1 MYNFKPL
8 GQHISIK
15 LGMEVEADMRNQK
28 MVINKEKCI
37 LGGIMAVALLSVGI
51 GLASV
56 LSDTKGY
63 KNNKENVIDLNEGI
77 AGNTDD
83 EQDGGDDGQES
94 LVSLGNETGNAGS
107 SGGSG
112 NAGAAGGS
120 GSAGNSGSRNTG
132 NELYG
137 EDDSAGMTGSTG
149 TAGDSGLA
157 GDEGAGT
164 EISSEEMPVAAGVA
178 IDPLEGY
185 TFGENSVLMW
195 PIAGNIVMNYSMDST
210 ILHKTLGTYKTNPA
224 INISAEIGTNVGAA
238 ASGIVQSIY
247 DSEETGTTMVIA
259 VGSGYVTTYGLLDNL
274 AVEEGDS
281 VTAGQVIGT
290 VGAPTAYYVE
300 EGPNVYFAVSK
311 DGTPV
316 DPTEYLAE

>member
-1 MYNFKPL
+1 MYNSKSL

-56 LSDTKGY
+56 LSDSKSNSY
-63 KNNKENVIDLNEGI
+63 NKENVIDLNEGI
-77 AGNTDD
+77 AGNTDGSEGQED
-83 EQDGGDDGQES
+83 EQEDGEDGQES
-94 LVSLGNETGNAGS
+94 LVSLGNEAGNAGRGENA
-107 SGGSG
+107 GGSG
-112 NAGAAGGS
+112 NAGG
-120 GSAGNSGSRNTG
+120 RNTG
-132 NELYG
+132 SELYG
-137 EDDSAGMTGSTG
+137 EDDRTGMTGNAG
-149 TAGDSGLA
+149 TAGGSGLA
-157 GDEGAGT
+157 GDEGEGT
-164 EISSEEMPVAAGVA
+164 EDSEEMPVAAGVA

-224 INISAEIGTNVGAA
+224 INISAEVGTNVGAA

-281 VTAGQVIGT
+281 VAAGQVIGT

-311 DGTPV
+311 DGTPI

>member
-1 MYNFKPL
+1 MYNSKSL

-15 LGMEVEADMRNQK
+15 LGMEVEADMRNTK

-37 LGGIMAVALLSVGI
+37 LGGIMAAALLSVGI

-94 LVSLGNETGNAGS
+94 LVSLGNETGNAG
-107 SGGSG
+107 GAGSTG
-112 NAGAAGGS
+112 TAGSS
-120 GSAGNSGSRNTG
+120 GSAGNSGGRNTG

-137 EDDSAGMTGSTG
+137 EDDSAGMTGSTR
-149 TAGDSGLA
+149 TAGDSGLT

-164 EISSEEMPVAAGVA
+164 EIGSEEMPVAAGVA

-210 ILHKTLGTYKTNPA
+210 VLHKTLGTYKTNPA

>member
-56 LSDTKGY
+56 LSDSKSNSY
-63 KNNKENVIDLNEGI
+63 NKENVIDLNEGI
-77 AGNTDD
+77 AGNTDGSEGQED
-83 EQDGGDDGQES
+83 EQEDGEDGQES
-94 LVSLGNETGNAGS
+94 LVSLGNEAKNA
-107 SGGSG
+107 GGSG
-112 NAGAAGGS
+112 NAGG
-120 GSAGNSGSRNTG
+120 RNTG

-137 EDDSAGMTGSTG
+137 EDDRTGMTGNAG
-149 TAGDSGLA
+149 TAGGNSLA
-157 GDEGAGT
+157 GDEGEGT
-164 EISSEEMPVAAGVA
+164 EDSEEMPVAAGVA

-224 INISAEIGTNVGAA
+224 INISAEVGTNVGAA

>member
-1 MYNFKPL
+1 MYNSKSL

-56 LSDTKGY
+56 LSDSKSNSY
-63 KNNKENVIDLNEGI
+63 NKENVIDLNEGI
-77 AGNTDD
+77 AGNTDGSEGQED
-83 EQDGGDDGQES
+83 EQDAGEDGQES
-94 LVSLGNETGNAGS
+94 LVSLGNEAGNAGRGENA
-107 SGGSG
+107 GGSG
-112 NAGAAGGS
+112 NAGG
-120 GSAGNSGSRNTG
+120 RNTG

-137 EDDSAGMTGSTG
+137 EDDRTGMTGNAG
-149 TAGDSGLA
+149 TAGGNGLA
-157 GDEGAGT
+157 GDEGEGT
-164 EISSEEMPVAAGVA
+164 EDSEEMPVAAGVA

-224 INISAEIGTNVGAA
+224 INISAEVGTNVGAA

-281 VTAGQVIGT
+281 VAAGQVIGT

-311 DGTPV
+311 DGTPI

>member
-1 MYNFKPL
+1 MYNSKSL

-56 LSDTKGY
+56 LSDSKSNSY
-63 KNNKENVIDLNEGI
+63 NKENVIDLNEGI
-77 AGNTDD
+77 AGNTDGSEGQED
-83 EQDGGDDGQES
+83 EQEAGEDGQES
-94 LVSLGNETGNAGS
+94 LVSLGNEAGNAGRGENA
-107 SGGSG
+107 GGSG
-112 NAGAAGGS
+112 NAGG
-120 GSAGNSGSRNTG
+120 RNTG
-132 NELYG
+132 SELYG
-137 EDDSAGMTGSTG
+137 EDDRTGMTGNAG
-149 TAGDSGLA
+149 TAGGNGLA
-157 GDEGAGT
+157 GDEGEGT
-164 EISSEEMPVAAGVA
+164 EDSEEMPVAAGVA

-224 INISAEIGTNVGAA
+224 INISAEVGTNVGAA

-281 VTAGQVIGT
+281 VAAGQVIGT

-311 DGTPV
+311 DGTPI

>member
-1 MYNFKPL
+1 
-8 GQHISIK
+8 
-15 LGMEVEADMRNQK
+15 MRNQK

-56 LSDTKGY
+56 LSDSKSNSY
-63 KNNKENVIDLNEGI
+63 NKENVIDLNEGI
-77 AGNTDD
+77 AGNTDGSEGQED
-83 EQDGGDDGQES
+83 EQDAGEDGQES
-94 LVSLGNETGNAGS
+94 LVSLGNEAKNA
-107 SGGSG
+107 GGSG
-112 NAGAAGGS
+112 NAGG
-120 GSAGNSGSRNTG
+120 RNTG

-137 EDDSAGMTGSTG
+137 EDDRTGMTGNAG
-149 TAGDSGLA
+149 TAGGNSLA
-157 GDEGAGT
+157 GDEGEGT
-164 EISSEEMPVAAGVA
+164 EDSEEMPVAAGVA

-224 INISAEIGTNVGAA
+224 INISAEVGTNVGAA

-311 DGTPV
+311 DGTPI

>member
-1 MYNFKPL
+1 MYNSKSL

-56 LSDTKGY
+56 LSDSKSNSY
-63 KNNKENVIDLNEGI
+63 NKENVIDLNEGI
-77 AGNTDD
+77 AGNTDGSEGQED
-83 EQDGGDDGQES
+83 EQEDGEDGQES
-94 LVSLGNETGNAGS
+94 LVSLGNEARNA
-107 SGGSG
+107 GGSG
-112 NAGAAGGS
+112 NAGG
-120 GSAGNSGSRNTG
+120 RNTG

-137 EDDSAGMTGSTG
+137 EDDRTGMTGNAGTTG
-149 TAGDSGLA
+149 GNSLA
-157 GDEGAGT
+157 GDEGEGT
-164 EISSEEMPVAAGVA
+164 EDSEEMPVAAGVA

-224 INISAEIGTNVGAA
+224 INISAEVGTNVGAA

>member
-1 MYNFKPL
+1 MYNFKSL

-56 LSDTKGY
+56 LSDSKSNSY
-63 KNNKENVIDLNEGI
+63 NKENVIDLNEGI
-77 AGNTDD
+77 AGNTDGSEGQED
-83 EQDGGDDGQES
+83 EQDAGEDGQES
-94 LVSLGNETGNAGS
+94 LVSLGNEAGNAG
-107 SGGSG
+107 G
-112 NAGAAGGS
+112 
-120 GSAGNSGSRNTG
+120 RNTG

-137 EDDSAGMTGSTG
+137 EDDRTGMTGNAG
-149 TAGDSGLA
+149 TAGGSGLA
-157 GDEGAGT
+157 GDEGEGT
-164 EISSEEMPVAAGVA
+164 EDSEEMPVAAGVA

-224 INISAEIGTNVGAA
+224 INISAEVGTNVGAA

-281 VTAGQVIGT
+281 VAAGQVIGT

>member
-1 MYNFKPL
+1 MYNSKSL

-56 LSDTKGY
+56 LSDSKSNSY
-63 KNNKENVIDLNEGI
+63 NKENVIDLNEGI
-77 AGNTDD
+77 AGNTDGSEGQED
-83 EQDGGDDGQES
+83 EQDAGEDGQES
-94 LVSLGNETGNAGS
+94 LVSLGNEAGNAGRGENA
-107 SGGSG
+107 GGSG
-112 NAGAAGGS
+112 NAGG
-120 GSAGNSGSRNTG
+120 RNTG

-137 EDDSAGMTGSTG
+137 EDDRTGMTGNAG
-149 TAGDSGLA
+149 TAGGNSLA
-157 GDEGAGT
+157 GDEGEGT
-164 EISSEEMPVAAGVA
+164 EDSEEMPVAAGVA

-185 TFGENSVLMW
+185 AFGENSVLMW

-224 INISAEIGTNVGAA
+224 INISAEVGTNVGAA

>member
-1 MYNFKPL
+1 
-8 GQHISIK
+8 
-15 LGMEVEADMRNQK
+15 
-28 MVINKEKCI
+28 
-37 LGGIMAVALLSVGI
+37 MAVALLSVGI

-56 LSDTKGY
+56 LSDSKSNSY
-63 KNNKENVIDLNEGI
+63 NKENVIDLNEGI
-77 AGNTDD
+77 AGNTDGSEGQED
-83 EQDGGDDGQES
+83 EQEAGEDGQES
-94 LVSLGNETGNAGS
+94 LVSLGNEAKNA
-107 SGGSG
+107 GGSG
-112 NAGAAGGS
+112 NAGG
-120 GSAGNSGSRNTG
+120 RNTG

-137 EDDSAGMTGSTG
+137 EDDRTGMTGNAG
-149 TAGDSGLA
+149 TAGGNSLA
-157 GDEGAGT
+157 GDEGEGT
-164 EISSEEMPVAAGVA
+164 EDSEEMPVAAGVA

-224 INISAEIGTNVGAA
+224 INISAEVGTNVGAA
-238 ASGIVQSIY
+238 ASGIVKSIY

-274 AVEEGDS
+274 EVEEGDS

>member
-1 MYNFKPL
+1 MYNSKSL

-56 LSDTKGY
+56 LSDSKSNSY
-63 KNNKENVIDLNEGI
+63 NKENVIDLNEGI
-77 AGNTDD
+77 AGNTDGSEGQED
-83 EQDGGDDGQES
+83 EQDAGEDGQES
-94 LVSLGNETGNAGS
+94 LVSLGNEARNAGS
-107 SGGSG
+107 SG
-112 NAGAAGGS
+112 NAGG
-120 GSAGNSGSRNTG
+120 RNTG

-137 EDDSAGMTGSTG
+137 EDDRTGMTGNAG
-149 TAGDSGLA
+149 TAGGSGLA
-157 GDEGAGT
+157 GDEGEVT
-164 EISSEEMPVAAGVA
+164 EDSEEMPVAAGVA

-224 INISAEIGTNVGAA
+224 INISAEVGTNVGAA

-311 DGTPV
+311 DGTPI

>member
-1 MYNFKPL
+1 MYNSKSL

-56 LSDTKGY
+56 LSDSKSNSY
-63 KNNKENVIDLNEGI
+63 NKENVIDLNEGI
-77 AGNTDD
+77 AGNTDGSEGQED
-83 EQDGGDDGQES
+83 EQEDGEDGQES
-94 LVSLGNETGNAGS
+94 LVSLGNEAGNAG
-107 SGGSG
+107 G
-112 NAGAAGGS
+112 
-120 GSAGNSGSRNTG
+120 RNTG

-137 EDDSAGMTGSTG
+137 EDDRTGMTGNAG
-149 TAGDSGLA
+149 TAGGNGLA
-157 GDEGAGT
+157 GDEGEGT
-164 EISSEEMPVAAGVA
+164 EDSEEMPVAAGVA

-224 INISAEIGTNVGAA
+224 INISAEVGTNVGAA

-311 DGTPV
+311 DGTPI

>member
-15 LGMEVEADMRNQK
+15 LGMEVEADMRNTK

-83 EQDGGDDGQES
+83 EKDDGQES
-94 LVSLGNETGNAGS
+94 LVSLGNETGNAGGAGS
-107 SGGSG
+107 SGTAGGAGSSGSSGAG
-112 NAGAAGGS
+112 NAGGG
-120 GSAGNSGSRNTG
+120 RNTG

-149 TAGDSGLA
+149 TAGE
-157 GDEGAGT
+157 EGAG
-164 EISSEEMPVAAGVA
+164 SEEMPVAAGVA

-224 INISAEIGTNVGAA
+224 INISAEVGTNVGAA

-311 DGTPV
+311 DGTPI

>member
-1 MYNFKPL
+1 MYNSKSL

-56 LSDTKGY
+56 LSYSKSNSY
-63 KNNKENVIDLNEGI
+63 NKENVIDLNEGI
-77 AGNTDD
+77 AGNTDGSEGQED
-83 EQDGGDDGQES
+83 EQEAGDDGQES
-94 LVSLGNETGNAGS
+94 LVSLGNEAGNA
-107 SGGSG
+107 GGSG
-112 NAGAAGGS
+112 NAGG
-120 GSAGNSGSRNTG
+120 RNTG

-137 EDDSAGMTGSTG
+137 EDDRTGMTGNAGTTG
-149 TAGDSGLA
+149 GNSLA
-157 GDEGAGT
+157 GDEGEGT
-164 EISSEEMPVAAGVA
+164 EDSEEMPVAAGVA

-224 INISAEIGTNVGAA
+224 INISAEVGTNVGAA

>member
-1 MYNFKPL
+1 MYNSKSL

-56 LSDTKGY
+56 LSDSKSNSY
-63 KNNKENVIDLNEGI
+63 NKENVIDLNEGI
-77 AGNTDD
+77 AGNTDGSEGQED
-83 EQDGGDDGQES
+83 EQDAGEDGQES
-94 LVSLGNETGNAGS
+94 LVSLGNEAGNAGRGENA
-107 SGGSG
+107 GGSG
-112 NAGAAGGS
+112 NAGG
-120 GSAGNSGSRNTG
+120 RNTG

-137 EDDSAGMTGSTG
+137 EDDRTGMTGNAG
-149 TAGDSGLA
+149 TAGGNSLA
-157 GDEGAGT
+157 GDEGEGT
-164 EISSEEMPVAAGVA
+164 EDSEEMPVAAGVA

-224 INISAEIGTNVGAA
+224 INISAEVGTNVGAA

>member
-1 MYNFKPL
+1 MYNSKSL

-56 LSDTKGY
+56 LSDSKSNSY
-63 KNNKENVIDLNEGI
+63 NKENVIDLNEGI
-77 AGNTDD
+77 AGNTDGSEGQED
-83 EQDGGDDGQES
+83 EQEDGEDGQES
-94 LVSLGNETGNAGS
+94 LVSLGNEAGNA
-107 SGGSG
+107 GGSG
-112 NAGAAGGS
+112 NAGG
-120 GSAGNSGSRNTG
+120 RNTG
-132 NELYG
+132 SELYG
-137 EDDSAGMTGSTG
+137 EDDRTGMTGNAG
-149 TAGDSGLA
+149 TAGGNGLA
-157 GDEGAGT
+157 GDEGEGT
-164 EISSEEMPVAAGVA
+164 EDSEEMPVAAGVA

-224 INISAEIGTNVGAA
+224 INISAEVGTNVGAA

>member
-1 MYNFKPL
+1 
-8 GQHISIK
+8 
-15 LGMEVEADMRNQK
+15 MRNQK

-56 LSDTKGY
+56 LSDSKSNSY
-63 KNNKENVIDLNEGI
+63 NKENVIDLNEGI
-77 AGNTDD
+77 AGNTDGSEGQED
-83 EQDGGDDGQES
+83 EQDAGEDGQES
-94 LVSLGNETGNAGS
+94 LVSLGNE
-107 SGGSG
+107 
-112 NAGAAGGS
+112 
-120 GSAGNSGSRNTG
+120 AGNSGGRNTG

-137 EDDSAGMTGSTG
+137 EDDRTGMTGNAG
-149 TAGDSGLA
+149 TAGGNGLA
-157 GDEGAGT
+157 GDEGEGT
-164 EISSEEMPVAAGVA
+164 EDSEEMPVAAGVA

-224 INISAEIGTNVGAA
+224 INISAEVGTNVGAA

-311 DGTPV
+311 DGTPI

>member
-1 MYNFKPL
+1 MYNSKSL

-56 LSDTKGY
+56 LSDSKSNSY
-63 KNNKENVIDLNEGI
+63 NKENVIDLNEGI
-77 AGNTDD
+77 AGNTDGSEGQED
-83 EQDGGDDGQES
+83 EQEDGEDGQES
-94 LVSLGNETGNAGS
+94 LVSLGNEAGNAGRGENA
-107 SGGSG
+107 GGSG
-112 NAGAAGGS
+112 NAGG
-120 GSAGNSGSRNTG
+120 RNTG
-132 NELYG
+132 SELYG
-137 EDDSAGMTGSTG
+137 EDDRTGMTGNAG
-149 TAGDSGLA
+149 TAGGNGLA
-157 GDEGAGT
+157 GDEGEGT
-164 EISSEEMPVAAGVA
+164 EDSEEMPVAAGVA

-311 DGTPV
+311 DGTPI

>member
-1 MYNFKPL
+1 MYNSKSL

-56 LSDTKGY
+56 LSDSKSNSY
-63 KNNKENVIDLNEGI
+63 NKENVIDLNEGI
-77 AGNTDD
+77 AGNTDGSEGQDD
-83 EQDGGDDGQES
+83 EQEAGEDGQES
-94 LVSLGNETGNAGS
+94 LVSLGNEA
-107 SGGSG
+107 G
-112 NAGAAGGS
+112 NAGASGNTGG
-120 GSAGNSGSRNTG
+120 RNTG

-137 EDDSAGMTGSTG
+137 EDDRTGMTGNAG
-149 TAGDSGLA
+149 TAVGNGLA
-157 GDEGAGT
+157 GDEGEGT
-164 EISSEEMPVAAGVA
+164 EDSEEMPVAAGVA

-224 INISAEIGTNVGAA
+224 INISAELGTNVGAA

>member
-15 LGMEVEADMRNQK
+15 LGMEVEADMRNTK

-94 LVSLGNETGNAGS
+94 LVSLGNETGNAGGAGSTGTAGS
-107 SGGSG
+107 SGST
-112 NAGAAGGS
+112 
-120 GSAGNSGSRNTG
+120 GNSGGRNTG

-137 EDDSAGMTGSTG
+137 EDDSAGMTGSTR

-210 ILHKTLGTYKTNPA
+210 VLHKTLGTYKTNPA

>member
-1 MYNFKPL
+1 
-8 GQHISIK
+8 
-15 LGMEVEADMRNQK
+15 MEVEADMRNQK

-56 LSDTKGY
+56 LSDSKSNSY
-63 KNNKENVIDLNEGI
+63 NKENVIDLNEGI
-77 AGNTDD
+77 AGNTDGSEGQED
-83 EQDGGDDGQES
+83 EQDAGEDGQES
-94 LVSLGNETGNAGS
+94 LVSLGNEAKNA
-107 SGGSG
+107 GGSG
-112 NAGAAGGS
+112 NAGG
-120 GSAGNSGSRNTG
+120 RNTG

-137 EDDSAGMTGSTG
+137 EDDRTGMTGNAG
-149 TAGDSGLA
+149 TAGGNSLA
-157 GDEGAGT
+157 GDEGEGT
-164 EISSEEMPVAAGVA
+164 EDSEEMPVAAGVA

-224 INISAEIGTNVGAA
+224 INISAEVGTNVGAA

-311 DGTPV
+311 DGTPI

>member
-15 LGMEVEADMRNQK
+15 LGMEVEADMRNAK

-56 LSDTKGY
+56 LSDSKSNSY
-63 KNNKENVIDLNEGI
+63 NKENVIDLNEGI

-94 LVSLGNETGNAGS
+94 LVSLGNETGNAG
-107 SGGSG
+107 
-112 NAGAAGGS
+112 NAGGS

-149 TAGDSGLA
+149 TAGE
-157 GDEGAGT
+157 EGAGT
-164 EISSEEMPVAAGVA
+164 EEAGSEEMPVAAGVA

>member
-1 MYNFKPL
+1 M
-8 GQHISIK
+8 
-15 LGMEVEADMRNQK
+15 
-28 MVINKEKCI
+28 
-37 LGGIMAVALLSVGI
+37 
-51 GLASV
+51 
-56 LSDTKGY
+56 
-63 KNNKENVIDLNEGI
+63 
-77 AGNTDD
+77 
-83 EQDGGDDGQES
+83 
-94 LVSLGNETGNAGS
+94 TGNAGT
-107 SGGSG
+107 
-112 NAGAAGGS
+112 AGG
-120 GSAGNSGSRNTG
+120 NS
-132 NELYG
+132 
-137 EDDSAGMTGSTG
+137 
-149 TAGDSGLA
+149 LA
-157 GDEGAGT
+157 GDEGEGT
-164 EISSEEMPVAAGVA
+164 EDSEEMPVAAGVA

-224 INISAEIGTNVGAA
+224 INISAEVGTNVGAA

>member
-1 MYNFKPL
+1 
-8 GQHISIK
+8 
-15 LGMEVEADMRNQK
+15 MRNAK

-77 AGNTDD
+77 AGNTDGSEGQED
-83 EQDGGDDGQES
+83 EQDAGEDGQES
-94 LVSLGNETGNAGS
+94 LVSLGNEAGNAGRGENA
-107 SGGSG
+107 GGSG
-112 NAGAAGGS
+112 NAGG
-120 GSAGNSGSRNTG
+120 RNTG

-137 EDDSAGMTGSTG
+137 EDDRTGMTGNAG
-149 TAGDSGLA
+149 TAGGNGLA
-157 GDEGAGT
+157 GDEGEGT
-164 EISSEEMPVAAGVA
+164 EDSEEMPVAAGVA

-224 INISAEIGTNVGAA
+224 INISAEVGTNVGAA

-281 VTAGQVIGT
+281 VAAGQVIGT

>member
-15 LGMEVEADMRNQK
+15 LGMEVEADMRNAK

-83 EQDGGDDGQES
+83 EKDGGDDGQES
-94 LVSLGNETGNAGS
+94 LVSLGSETGNAGS

-112 NAGAAGGS
+112 NAGAAGSS

-149 TAGDSGLA
+149 TAG
-157 GDEGAGT
+157 EEAGT
-164 EISSEEMPVAAGVA
+164 EEAGSEEMPVAAGVA

-210 ILHKTLGTYKTNPA
+210 VLHKTLGTYKTNPA

>member
-1 MYNFKPL
+1 MYNSKSL

-56 LSDTKGY
+56 LSDSKSNSY
-63 KNNKENVIDLNEGI
+63 NKENVIDLNEGI
-77 AGNTDD
+77 AGNTDGSEGQED
-83 EQDGGDDGQES
+83 EQES
-94 LVSLGNETGNAGS
+94 LVSLGNEAGNAGRGENA
-107 SGGSG
+107 GGSG
-112 NAGAAGGS
+112 NAGG
-120 GSAGNSGSRNTG
+120 RNTG

-137 EDDSAGMTGSTG
+137 EDDRTGMTGNAG
-149 TAGDSGLA
+149 TAGGNGLA
-157 GDEGAGT
+157 GDEGEGT
-164 EISSEEMPVAAGVA
+164 EDSEEMPVAAGVA

-224 INISAEIGTNVGAA
+224 INISAEVGTNVGAA

>member
-1 MYNFKPL
+1 MYNSKSL

-56 LSDTKGY
+56 LSDSKSNSY
-63 KNNKENVIDLNEGI
+63 NKENVIDLNEGI
-77 AGNTDD
+77 AGNTDGSEGQED
-83 EQDGGDDGQES
+83 EQDAGEDGQES
-94 LVSLGNETGNAGS
+94 LVSLGNEAGNA
-107 SGGSG
+107 GGSG
-112 NAGAAGGS
+112 NAGG
-120 GSAGNSGSRNTG
+120 RNTG
-132 NELYG
+132 SELYG
-137 EDDSAGMTGSTG
+137 EDDRTGMTGNAG
-149 TAGDSGLA
+149 TAGGNGLA
-157 GDEGAGT
+157 GDEGEGT
-164 EISSEEMPVAAGVA
+164 EDSEEMPVAAGVA

-224 INISAEIGTNVGAA
+224 INISAEVGTNVGAA

-311 DGTPV
+311 DGTPI

>member
-56 LSDTKGY
+56 LSDSKSNSY
-63 KNNKENVIDLNEGI
+63 NKENVIDLNEGI
-77 AGNTDD
+77 AGNTDGSEGQED
-83 EQDGGDDGQES
+83 EQDAGEDGQES
-94 LVSLGNETGNAGS
+94 LVSLGNEARN
-107 SGGSG
+107 
-112 NAGAAGGS
+112 AGGS
-120 GSAGNSGSRNTG
+120 SNAGGRNTG
-132 NELYG
+132 SELYG
-137 EDDSAGMTGSTG
+137 EDDRTGMTGNAG
-149 TAGDSGLA
+149 TAGGNSLA
-157 GDEGAGT
+157 GDEGEGT
-164 EISSEEMPVAAGVA
+164 EDSEEMPVAAGVA

-224 INISAEIGTNVGAA
+224 INISAEVGTNVGAA

>member
-15 LGMEVEADMRNQK
+15 LGMEVEADMRNTK

-37 LGGIMAVALLSVGI
+37 LGGIMAAALLSVGI

-77 AGNTDD
+77 AGNTDE
-83 EQDGGDDGQES
+83 EQDGGDDGQEG
-94 LVSLGNETGNAGS
+94 LVSLGNETGNAG
-107 SGGSG
+107 GAGSTG
-112 NAGAAGGS
+112 TAGSS
-120 GSAGNSGSRNTG
+120 GSAGNSGGRNTG

-210 ILHKTLGTYKTNPA
+210 VLHKTLGTYKTNPA

-311 DGTPV
+311 DGTPI

>member
-15 LGMEVEADMRNQK
+15 LGMEVEADMRNTK

-107 SGGSG
+107 SG
-112 NAGAAGGS
+112 
-120 GSAGNSGSRNTG
+120 SAGNSGSRNTG

-149 TAGDSGLA
+149 TAGD
-157 GDEGAGT
+157 EGAGT
-164 EISSEEMPVAAGVA
+164 EEAGSEEMPVAAGVA

-311 DGTPV
+311 DGTPI

>member
-1 MYNFKPL
+1 MYNSKSL

-56 LSDTKGY
+56 LSDSKSNSY
-63 KNNKENVIDLNEGI
+63 NKENVIDLNEGI
-77 AGNTDD
+77 AGNTDGSEGQED
-83 EQDGGDDGQES
+83 EQDAGEDGQES
-94 LVSLGNETGNAGS
+94 LVSLGNEAGNAG
-107 SGGSG
+107 G
-112 NAGAAGGS
+112 
-120 GSAGNSGSRNTG
+120 RNTG

-137 EDDSAGMTGSTG
+137 EDDRTGMTGNAG
-149 TAGDSGLA
+149 TAGGNSLA
-157 GDEGAGT
+157 GDEGEGT
-164 EISSEEMPVAAGVA
+164 EDSEEMPVAAGVA

-224 INISAEIGTNVGAA
+224 INISAEVGTNVGAA

-281 VTAGQVIGT
+281 VAAGQVIGT

-311 DGTPV
+311 DGTPI

>member
-1 MYNFKPL
+1 MYNSKSL

-15 LGMEVEADMRNQK
+15 LGMEVEADMRNTK

-37 LGGIMAVALLSVGI
+37 LGGIMAVALLSAGI

-83 EQDGGDDGQES
+83 EKDDGQES
-94 LVSLGNETGNAGS
+94 LVSLGNETGNAGGAGS
-107 SGGSG
+107 SGTAGGAGSSGSSGAG
-112 NAGAAGGS
+112 NAGGG
-120 GSAGNSGSRNTG
+120 RNTG

-149 TAGDSGLA
+149 TAGE
-157 GDEGAGT
+157 EGAGT
-164 EISSEEMPVAAGVA
+164 EEAGSEEMPVAAGVA

-210 ILHKTLGTYKTNPA
+210 VLHKTLGTYKTNPA

>member
-56 LSDTKGY
+56 LSDSKSNSY
-63 KNNKENVIDLNEGI
+63 NKENVIDLNEGI
-77 AGNTDD
+77 AGNTDGSEGQED
-83 EQDGGDDGQES
+83 EQEYGDDGQES
-94 LVSLGNETGNAGS
+94 LVSLGNEARNA
-107 SGGSG
+107 GGSG
-112 NAGAAGGS
+112 NAGG
-120 GSAGNSGSRNTG
+120 RNTG

-137 EDDSAGMTGSTG
+137 EDDRTGMTGNAG
-149 TAGDSGLA
+149 TAGGNGLA
-157 GDEGAGT
+157 GDEGEGT
-164 EISSEEMPVAAGVA
+164 EDSEEMPVAAGVA

-224 INISAEIGTNVGAA
+224 INISAEVGTNVGAA

-281 VTAGQVIGT
+281 VAAGQVIGT

-311 DGTPV
+311 DGTPI

>member
-1 MYNFKPL
+1 MYNSKSL

-56 LSDTKGY
+56 LSDSKSNSY
-63 KNNKENVIDLNEGI
+63 NKENVIDLNEGI

-83 EQDGGDDGQES
+83 SEGQEDEQDAGEDGQES
-94 LVSLGNETGNAGS
+94 LVSLGNEARN
-107 SGGSG
+107 
-112 NAGAAGGS
+112 AGGS
-120 GSAGNSGSRNTG
+120 GTAGNSGGRNTG
-132 NELYG
+132 SELYG
-137 EDDSAGMTGSTG
+137 EDDRTGMTGNAG
-149 TAGDSGLA
+149 TAGGSGLA
-157 GDEGAGT
+157 GDEGEVT
-164 EISSEEMPVAAGVA
+164 EDSEEMPVAAGVA

-224 INISAEIGTNVGAA
+224 INISAEVGTNVGAA

-281 VTAGQVIGT
+281 VIAGQVIGT

-311 DGTPV
+311 DGTPI

>member
-1 MYNFKPL
+1 
-8 GQHISIK
+8 
-15 LGMEVEADMRNQK
+15 MRNQK

-56 LSDTKGY
+56 LSDSKSNSY
-63 KNNKENVIDLNEGI
+63 NKENVIDLNEGI
-77 AGNTDD
+77 AGNTDGSEGQED
-83 EQDGGDDGQES
+83 EQDAGEDGQES
-94 LVSLGNETGNAGS
+94 LVSLGNEAKNA
-107 SGGSG
+107 GGSG
-112 NAGAAGGS
+112 NAGG
-120 GSAGNSGSRNTG
+120 RNTG

-137 EDDSAGMTGSTG
+137 EDDRTGMTGNAG
-149 TAGDSGLA
+149 TAGGNSLA
-157 GDEGAGT
+157 GDEGEGT
-164 EISSEEMPVAAGVA
+164 EDSEEMPVAAGVA

-224 INISAEIGTNVGAA
+224 INISAELGTNVGAA

>member
-1 MYNFKPL
+1 MYNSKSL

-56 LSDTKGY
+56 LSDSKSNSY
-63 KNNKENVIDLNEGI
+63 NKENVIDLNEGI
-77 AGNTDD
+77 AGNTDGSEGQED
-83 EQDGGDDGQES
+83 EQDAGEYGQES
-94 LVSLGNETGNAGS
+94 LVSLGNEARN
-107 SGGSG
+107 
-112 NAGAAGGS
+112 AGGS
-120 GSAGNSGSRNTG
+120 GTAGNSGGRNTG
-132 NELYG
+132 SELYG
-137 EDDSAGMTGSTG
+137 EDDRTGMTGNAG
-149 TAGDSGLA
+149 TAGGNGLA
-157 GDEGAGT
+157 GDEGEGT
-164 EISSEEMPVAAGVA
+164 EDSEEMPVAAGVA

-224 INISAEIGTNVGAA
+224 INISAEVGTNVGAA

-311 DGTPV
+311 DGTPI

>member
-56 LSDTKGY
+56 LSDSKSNSY
-63 KNNKENVIDLNEGI
+63 NKENVIDLNEGI
-77 AGNTDD
+77 AGNTDGSEGQED
-83 EQDGGDDGQES
+83 EQDAGEDGQES
-94 LVSLGNETGNAGS
+94 LVSLGNEAGNAG
-107 SGGSG
+107 G
-112 NAGAAGGS
+112 
-120 GSAGNSGSRNTG
+120 RNTG

-137 EDDSAGMTGSTG
+137 EDDRTGMTGNAG
-149 TAGDSGLA
+149 TAGGNSLA
-157 GDEGAGT
+157 GDEGEGT
-164 EISSEEMPVAAGVA
+164 EDSEEMPVAAGVA

-224 INISAEIGTNVGAA
+224 INISAEVGTNVGAA

-311 DGTPV
+311 DGTPI

>member
-56 LSDTKGY
+56 LSDSKSNSY
-63 KNNKENVIDLNEGI
+63 NKENVIDLNEGI

-94 LVSLGNETGNAGS
+94 LVSLGNEAGN
-107 SGGSG
+107 
-112 NAGAAGGS
+112 AGGS
-120 GSAGNSGSRNTG
+120 GSTGNSGGRNTG

-137 EDDSAGMTGSTG
+137 EDDRTGMTGNAG
-149 TAGDSGLA
+149 TAGGNSLA
-157 GDEGAGT
+157 GDEGEGT
-164 EISSEEMPVAAGVA
+164 EDSEEMPVAAGVA

>member
-15 LGMEVEADMRNQK
+15 LGMEVEADMRNTK

-83 EQDGGDDGQES
+83 EQDGGDDGQEG
-94 LVSLGNETGNAGS
+94 LVSLGNETGNAGGAGSTGTAGS
-107 SGGSG
+107 SGST
-112 NAGAAGGS
+112 
-120 GSAGNSGSRNTG
+120 GNSGGRNTG

-210 ILHKTLGTYKTNPA
+210 VLHKTLGTYKTNPA

>member
-1 MYNFKPL
+1 MYNSKSL

-56 LSDTKGY
+56 LSDSKSNSY
-63 KNNKENVIDLNEGI
+63 NKENVIDLNEGI
-77 AGNTDD
+77 AGNTDGSEGQDD
-83 EQDGGDDGQES
+83 EQEAGEDGQES
-94 LVSLGNETGNAGS
+94 LVSLGNEAGNAGR
-107 SGGSG
+107 GE
-112 NAGAAGGS
+112 NAGGS
-120 GSAGNSGSRNTG
+120 SNAGGRNTG
-132 NELYG
+132 SELYG
-137 EDDSAGMTGSTG
+137 EDDRTGMTGNAG
-149 TAGDSGLA
+149 TAGGSGLA
-157 GDEGAGT
+157 GDEGEGT
-164 EISSEEMPVAAGVA
+164 EDSEEMPVAAGVA

-224 INISAEIGTNVGAA
+224 INISAEVGTNVGAA